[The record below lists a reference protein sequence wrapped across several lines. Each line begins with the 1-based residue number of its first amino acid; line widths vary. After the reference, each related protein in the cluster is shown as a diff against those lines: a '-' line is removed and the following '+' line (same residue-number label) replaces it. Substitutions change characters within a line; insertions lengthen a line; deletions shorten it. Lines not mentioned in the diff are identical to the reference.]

1 MMRAMPTI
9 LALIALFV
17 FPWQVSMVALFVAAL
32 FMPAAGIAL
41 GVIAD
46 IVYYV
51 PGAFFVPYFTLFGA
65 GATIASVLV
74 HRFVKT
80 RIIGG

>member
-1 MMRAMPTI
+1 MIRAMPTV

-17 FPWQVSMVALFVAAL
+17 FPWQVAFVGVVAAAL

-51 PGAFFVPYFTLFGA
+51 PGASFMPYFSLLGGAATLL
-65 GATIASVLV
+65 SVLV

>member
-17 FPWQVSMVALFVAAL
+17 FPWQVSVVAVVFAAL

-51 PGAFFVPYFTLFGA
+51 PGASFMPYFTLFGA

>member
-1 MMRAMPTI
+1 MMRSMAVI

-17 FPWQVSMVALFVAAL
+17 FPWQVSLLAILGAALFV
-32 FMPAAGIAL
+32 PAAGIAL

-46 IVYYV
+46 LVYFM
-51 PGAFFVPYFTLFGA
+51 PGAAFMPYFSLFGA
-65 GATIASVLV
+65 GATIVALLV

-80 RIIGG
+80 RIIEG

>member
-17 FPWQVSMVALFVAAL
+17 FPWQVSMVAVFVAAL

-51 PGAFFVPYFTLFGA
+51 PGASFMPYFTLFGA
-65 GATIASVLV
+65 GATLASVLV

-80 RIIGG
+80 RIIEG

>member
-9 LALIALFV
+9 LALMALFV
-17 FPWQVSMVALFVAAL
+17 FPWQVSLVAVFAASL

-46 IVYYV
+46 IVYYI
-51 PGAFFVPYFTLFGA
+51 PGAPFIPYFTLFGLA
-65 GATIASVLV
+65 ATGSALLV

-80 RIIGG
+80 RIIGE

>member
-17 FPWQVSMVALFVAAL
+17 FPWQVSFVAVFAAAL

-41 GVIAD
+41 GIIAD

-51 PGAFFVPYFTLFGA
+51 PGASFVPYFTLLGA
-65 GATIASVLV
+65 VATAVSMLV

-80 RIIGG
+80 RIIEG

>member
-17 FPWQVSMVALFVAAL
+17 FPWQVSFVAVFIAAL
-32 FMPAAGIAL
+32 FMPVAGIAL
-41 GVIAD
+41 GIIGD

-51 PGAFFVPYFTLFGA
+51 PGASFVPYFTLLGA
-65 GATIASVLV
+65 LVTAVSILV

-80 RIIGG
+80 RIIEG

>member
-1 MMRAMPTI
+1 MRAMAAV

-17 FPWQVSMVALFVAAL
+17 FPWQVAVLAIIGSALL
-32 FMPAAGIAL
+32 MPLSGLAL

-51 PGAFFVPYFTLFGA
+51 PGSSFMPLFSLYGLA
-65 GATIASVLV
+65 ATALVLLV
-74 HRFVKT
+74 QRFVKT
-80 RIIGG
+80 RIME

>member
-1 MMRAMPTI
+1 MMRAMPTV

-17 FPWQVSMVALFVAAL
+17 FPWQVSLVAVAAAAL
-32 FMPAAGIAL
+32 FMPLAGIAL

-51 PGAFFVPYFTLFGA
+51 PGATFIPYFSLLGA
-65 GATIASVLV
+65 GATLLSVLV

-80 RIIGG
+80 RIIEG